1 MFGAQGGWSQRVVV
15 HEYGC
20 SQRGTEVCLL
30 DDSRAFPFQEH
41 ITSVLQGPAPP
52 PDSTSTDLSKFSRP
66 ALDSCLPA
74 SGGNQHYLHCFQWAG
89 PGSLS
94 TVVLTFDLDRD

>member
-74 SGGNQHYLHCFQWAG
+74 SGGQPALPSLFSMGWSRFPEHGCFN
-89 PGSLS
+89 L
-94 TVVLTFDLDRD
+94 